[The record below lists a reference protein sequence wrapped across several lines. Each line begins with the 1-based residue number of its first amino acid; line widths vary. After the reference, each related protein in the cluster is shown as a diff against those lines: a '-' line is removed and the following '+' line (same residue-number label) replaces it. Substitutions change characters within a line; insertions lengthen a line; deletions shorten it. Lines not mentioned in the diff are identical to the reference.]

1 MDNIGIFKAAYYMNN
16 SIYLT
21 DVCKELV
28 SESLSLDAPF
38 TSPAMSTNSITAGV
52 TFFDL

>member
-28 SESLSLDAPF
+28 SESLSL
-38 TSPAMSTNSITAGV
+38 GC
-52 TFFDL
+52 TFYKSRDVNELDHCRCYFL